1 MIQKFVLYSLFFTFL
16 PFTFFGQN
24 ESQPTLKTRAVGFTF
39 SPDFCYRNLKAEDYL
54 QFIVDDRNSFE
65 TPKFGFTT
73 GFNYSMRLSKR
84 FTLEVGVLYSE
95 KGEKYKLKPNWIPPN
110 SLDDPAIPTKILGR
124 YHYLYVDIPVR
135 TNFYLTNKKL
145 KLYLTGG
152 ISPNIY
158 LIQKTVSIME
168 FGDGHSTRSVSY
180 DNVGFSRINFAF
192 TAGLGVRYDLSQK
205 LYLQCE
211 PLYRRSITSIIS
223 GPIEGY
229 LYSVGLNTGIYYKF

>member
-1 MIQKFVLYSLFFTFL
+1 MIQKFVLYCLIFISL
-16 PFTFFGQN
+16 PITFFGQN
-24 ESQPTLKTRAVGFTF
+24 ESQPTSKTQAVGFTF
-39 SPDFCYRNLKAEDYL
+39 SPDYCYRSLKADEDF
-54 QFIVDDRNSFE
+54 QFIVDSRNSLE

-84 FTLEVGVLYSE
+84 FTFEVGVLYSE
-95 KGEKYKLKPNWIPPN
+95 KGEKFKHTDFIPPSTYN
-110 SLDDPAIPTKILGR
+110 DPALPSKILGR
-124 YHYLYVDIPVR
+124 YHYLYLDIPVR

-152 ISPNIY
+152 ISPNLH
-158 LIQKTVSIME
+158 LIQKTVSIMK
-168 FGDGHSTRSVSY
+168 FGDGHSTRSVTY
-180 DNVGFSRINFAF
+180 DNVGFSRINVAF
-192 TAGLGVRYDLSQK
+192 IAGLGVRYDLSEK